1 MKVAA
6 VKKPVCPQ
14 HHKTMEFSKAL
25 SMWTCT
31 EPKCIVRANK
41 KDEQDAPVTPQQNRQ
56 LSLFPAAEEIIEP
69 VGLVLYLDF
78 DPDTESERYVVGVYH
93 PEKQTMFIDVSDN
106 VEVSIDN
113 QTNSVTLC
121 LEFHNVKRG

>member
-1 MKVAA
+1 
-6 VKKPVCPQ
+6 
-14 HHKTMEFSKAL
+14 
-25 SMWTCT
+25 MWTCT

-41 KDEQDAPVTPQQNRQ
+41 KDEQDAQKVTAQQDRQ
-56 LSLFPAAEEIIEP
+56 LSLFPASDEIIEP

-78 DPDTESERYVVGVYH
+78 DPDTESERYIVGVYQ
-93 PEKQTMFIDVSDN
+93 PGQQTMFVDVSDN
-106 VEVSIDN
+106 VEMSIDD